1 MKPSP
6 FTYHRPAS
14 RTEMLSLLQ
23 TLDNARLLAGGQ
35 SLMPMLNLR
44 IASPDHLIDLNS
56 VADLSDIDVA
66 DGHLRIGAM
75 VRQRTLERSA
85 VVGRHMPIFGEALR
99 HIGFQQTRNRG
110 TIGGSIAHMDPTAEL
125 PVVTLATD
133 AMLVLESV
141 RGQRAI
147 AAESLSTGYLTTQ
160 IEPDEALVRIDVPV
174 WTEHHGCAFEEVTR
188 RGESFAIVSVAA
200 LVELN
205 REGTVVRAAI
215 AVGGLVGAPQRVKAG
230 EAALIGHRPSEDA
243 LRAAAQAAVALAAD
257 SDIYAPAD
265 YKQHL
270 AGVLSERA
278 LRRAITRAESKMHV

>member
-147 AAESLSTGYLTTQ
+147 AAEIFVDRLS
-160 IEPDEALVRIDVPV
+160 DDADR
-174 WTEHHGCAFEEVTR
+174 TR
-188 RGESFAIVSVAA
+188 RSIGAHRRSCLDGTSWMRFRGGDAA
-200 LVELN
+200 
-205 REGTVVRAAI
+205 RR
-215 AVGGLVGAPQRVKAG
+215 K
-230 EAALIGHRPSEDA
+230 
-243 LRAAAQAAVALAAD
+243 LRD
-257 SDIYAPAD
+257 RFRGCSC
-265 YKQHL
+265 
-270 AGVLSERA
+270 
-278 LRRAITRAESKMHV
+278 